1 LGAFRRFAW
10 VKLGPAKARRSHGKG
25 GLVELPA
32 PDIELAEKAF
42 KEIADFG
49 NWMQTQPTQSPWFFN
64 VLVSLVAALDRE
76 YRSVTV
82 GRRKSLSL
90 LAWGCR
96 NMLELNIWTKYALQS
111 GAQARSLLDDYIV
124 DSIEMFGA
132 FGSWLKFHG
141 GSTDGVESTLTGLHA
156 EAARRDVTRFKH
168 LKMREIA
175 EAVNFTEEY
184 THVNRVTSKL
194 VHSTGFSVMVLP
206 DQDRLDM
213 LKFVLFE
220 SAVRFG
226 VEAGFDIRSYVLR
239 NGVEPLSN
247 Q

>member
-1 LGAFRRFAW
+1 
-10 VKLGPAKARRSHGKG
+10 
-25 GLVELPA
+25 VELPA
-32 PDIELAEKAF
+32 PDIELADKAF

-49 NWMQTQPTQSPWFFN
+49 NWMQDQPTQTPWFFN

-82 GRRKSLSL
+82 GRKRSLSL

-96 NMLELNIWTKYALQS
+96 NMLELDIWTKYVLQS
-111 GAQARSLLDDYIV
+111 RAHARNLLDDYIV
-124 DSIEMFGA
+124 DNVEMFEA
-132 FGSWLKFHG
+132 FGHWLKFHG
-141 GSTDGVESTLTGLHA
+141 GSTDGVKQTLRELHA
-156 EAARRDVTRFKH
+156 EQAERGVTRTKH
-168 LKMREIA
+168 LKMREVA
-175 EAVNFTEEY
+175 AAVNFTEEY
-184 THVNRVTSKL
+184 LHVNRVTSKL
-194 VHSTGFSVMVLP
+194 VHPTGFSVMVLP